1 MDRRKQEPDGASTYP
16 ADAHDLQS
24 YRDAAQALSQLQVP
38 VLFHA
43 SDARERLYVAAFD
56 GTGNSLYKDPVK
68 KRTNVATTHLQL
80 ERLGSHVIRSGYVEG
95 PGTQSDWIT
104 RTHDLISGS
113 TFEARS
119 EQMYKK
125 FIEQSKG
132 WLIADPSA
140 EIRVAAVG
148 FSRGAEEEAYFA
160 RLVHERGIQNP
171 EGAKYTKD
179 RHGNITHVE
188 YTKSPLVAPGKVVQ
202 AVGLF
207 DPVATGEPSRHNRSL
222 PPSVISGFQI
232 SAEDERRDQFKSN
245 NILDPGFTEQGHFL
259 NVTVGGAHSD
269 IGGGYSLNGL
279 ARLSGNL
286 MVDYLNALSDR
297 PFLDK
302 QPVAADPTRA
312 VVHRSEEHLF
322 LYTTHAFER
331 NHGRVRIEAVDNPV
345 LCQLGV
351 KRECWNKEPFD
362 PALDRQFE
370 HHAVPIAP
378 VAGGRR
384 APPTDIDV
392 LIDRLANAAMRR
404 DDPGMNGVAH
414 DFTRSAAGQQWNAE
428 IGRHAA
434 QTTLLEPAARE
445 QLALGVA
452 VAADP
457 VRVMRP

>member
-1 MDRRKQEPDGASTYP
+1 MERREKQPDGASSYP
-16 ADAHDLQS
+16 ADAHDLQG
-24 YRDAAQALSQLQVP
+24 YRDAAQALSRMQVP
-38 VLFHA
+38 ILFHA
-43 SDARERLYVAAFD
+43 ADPRERLFVAAFD
-56 GTGNSLYKDPVK
+56 GTGNSLYKDPVE
-68 KRTNVATTHLQL
+68 KRTNVAIAYLQL
-80 ERLGSHVIRSGYVEG
+80 EHSKAHNVRAGYVEG
-95 PGTQSDWIT
+95 PGTQEGFIT
-104 RTHDLISGS
+104 RTRDLISGG
-113 TFEARS
+113 TFEARA
-119 EQMYKK
+119 EEMYKQ
-125 FIEQSKG
+125 FIAQAAK
-132 WLIADPSA
+132 WVRQDPQVR
-140 EIRVAAVG
+140 IRVAGIG
-148 FSRGAEEEAYFA
+148 FSRGAEEEAYFV
-160 RLVHERGIQNP
+160 RLVHERGIQDP
-171 EGAKYTKD
+171 VDAHYTLD
-179 RHGNITHVE
+179 NHDNITHVE
-188 YTKSPLVAPGKVVQ
+188 YTKPPLVAPGRVVQ